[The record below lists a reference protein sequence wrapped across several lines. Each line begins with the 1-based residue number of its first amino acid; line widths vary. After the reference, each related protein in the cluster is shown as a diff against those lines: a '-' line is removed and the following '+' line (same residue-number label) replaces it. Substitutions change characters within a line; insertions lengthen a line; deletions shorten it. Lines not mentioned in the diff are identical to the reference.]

1 MAKIPKKPSGRKRSP
16 FYWWR
21 RFRTHKT
28 KPWNASLLAKI
39 KNGDFEYPPYFQQ
52 ADWELHWMKE
62 ELEEYKKNYIGFD
75 DPERS
80 TGYMDIKKKAHKRY
94 SLLYKDGHE
103 TDNKRLQDLVDGFC
117 KEFKITKFEVWEIM
131 ETFGG
136 TTEELYR
143 YVASKFE
150 YNKLSKKKAIE
161 IFKINNEL

>member
-1 MAKIPKKPSGRKRSP
+1 MKVPKKPSGRKRSP

-39 KNGDFEYPPYFQQ
+39 KNGDFEYPAYFQQ

-62 ELEEYKKNYIGFD
+62 DLEEFKKNYIGFD

-80 TGYMDIKKKAHKRY
+80 TEYMDIRKKAHKRY

-103 TDNKRLQDLVDGFC
+103 TDNKRLEYLVEGFC
-117 KEFKITKFEVWEIM
+117 KEFKINRKEVWKIM

-136 TTEELYR
+136 TTEELYID
-143 YVASKFE
+143 VSSKFE
-150 YNKLSKKKAIE
+150 FRKLTKKKALE
-161 IFKINNEL
+161 IFKINNDI

>member
-1 MAKIPKKPSGRKRSP
+1 M
-16 FYWWR
+16 
-21 RFRTHKT
+21 
-28 KPWNASLLAKI
+28 KPWNASLLARI
-39 KNGDFEYPPYFQQ
+39 KNGDFEYPAYFQQ
-52 ADWELHWMKE
+52 AKWELHWMKE

-136 TTEELYR
+136 TIEELYH
-143 YVASKFE
+143 YVASKFD
-150 YNKLSKKKAIE
+150 YNKLSKKKPI
-161 IFKINNEL
+161 

>member
-62 ELEEYKKNYIGFD
+62 DLDEFIKNYKGLDDPRRFNEYKNI
-75 DPERS
+75 R
-80 TGYMDIKKKAHKRY
+80 IKAYKRY
-94 SLLYKDGHE
+94 NLLYKDGHE
-103 TDNKRLQDLVDGFC
+103 TDNKRLQDLVKGFC
-117 KEFKITKFEVWEIM
+117 KEFKISKSEVWEIM

-136 TTEELYR
+136 TIEELYID
-143 YVASKFE
+143 VASKFD
-150 YNKLSKKKAIE
+150 YNRLSKKKAIE
-161 IFKINNEL
+161 IFKLNNI

>member
-39 KNGDFEYPPYFQQ
+39 KNGDFEYPAYFQQ

-103 TDNKRLQDLVDGFC
+103 TDNKRLQDLVDSFC
-117 KEFKITKFEVWEIM
+117 KEFI
-131 ETFGG
+131 
-136 TTEELYR
+136 
-143 YVASKFE
+143 
-150 YNKLSKKKAIE
+150 KLSRDVHFLNDKRAKIKL
-161 IFKINNEL
+161 KINNYTGSKIKEIKEYTSY